1 MKKFITLVVLLGLAA
16 TARADDVHDHSYVV
30 NAAIY
35 HHQTLIATPM
45 LRVLPGEEAGIEA
58 SYSAQDAYRLTLTVS
73 PVDDTRLDIAARLK
87 LAGEALAFTVIL
99 KPGQAA
105 EIKIGARG
113 LVLMVAKPGDRQPP
127 DKG

>member
-1 MKKFITLVVLLGLAA
+1 MKKFITLVVLLGLGAM
-16 TARADDVHDHSYVV
+16 ARADDAHDHGYVV

-35 HHQTLIATPM
+35 HNETLIATPV

-58 SYSAQDAYRLTLTVS
+58 SYSAQSSYRLTLTVN

-87 LAGEALAFTVIL
+87 LAGEALAFSLIL
-99 KPGQAA
+99 KPGQAG

-113 LVLMVAKPGDRQPP
+113 LDLLVEKPGDRPPP
-127 DKG
+127 DQD

>member
-16 TARADDVHDHSYVV
+16 TARADDAHDHSYMV

-35 HHQTLIATPM
+35 YNETLIATPM

-58 SYSAQDAYRLTLTVS
+58 SYSEQAAYRLTLTVA

-87 LAGEALAFTVIL
+87 LAGEELAFSLIL
-99 KPGQAA
+99 KPGQAG

-113 LVLMVAKPGDRQPP
+113 LDLLVAKPGDRPP
-127 DKG
+127 PAQD